1 MYFTMETRLFRALI
15 IDWLLWGSVLP
26 VPEGHMTVARRFI
39 AGFENTCCR
48 VPEGRPH
55 TVRSC
60 AQAKDPHLINRIALV
75 TDISTVPP
83 GRVQAASYPRV
94 GKVGRVEWRED
105 TAVWD
110 GSSS

>member
-26 VPEGHMTVARRFI
+26 
-39 AGFENTCCR
+39 

-75 TDISTVPP
+75 TDISSVPP
-83 GRVQAASYPRV
+83 GRVQTASYPRV